1 MAKAKAKSKRK
12 KGKQAKLSKG
22 KKKGGAKKRV
32 AAKRKGAKKKKA
44 AKRKAAPK
52 PRFSSAPVPAAYTE
66 ISPEEITPSV
76 PETPEEPMIY
86 KIRRGSV
93 CPAVA
98 CSAHDRK
105 RHAGCRRGASGWNH
119 RSPLYISG
127 GHLGHSCKDKEQSPS
142 RAHRGHCKS
151 GQRPWSIKG
160 L

>member
-1 MAKAKAKSKRK
+1 MAKAKTKSKRR

-76 PETPEEPMIY
+76 PETAEEPMM
-86 KIRRGSV
+86 GSTE
-93 CPAVA
+93 
-98 CSAHDRK
+98 SMET
-105 RHAGCRRGASGWNH
+105 GGSGFTSSDDSDNM
-119 RSPLYISG
+119 
-127 GHLGHSCKDKEQSPS
+127 
-142 RAHRGHCKS
+142 
-151 GQRPWSIKG
+151 
-160 L
+160 